1 MGQPVKLSDALVMEA
16 RIAGE
21 AMQRSIAGQV
31 EFWASLGMRMERI
44 MNGSQMMQT
53 RQKSVAAELSEGLES
68 VNKPE
73 GRARLAEY
81 LASTPFP
88 HYTPHPEKAR
98 VFFREDA
105 DGRVTEGRFVGREFV
120 LLAEV
125 KDREAA

>member
-44 MNGSQMMQT
+44 MNGNRLMQT
-53 RQKSVAAELSEGLES
+53 REKSLAAELSEGLES
-68 VNKPE
+68 VNQPE

-81 LASTPFP
+81 LASTPYP
-88 HYTPHPEKAR
+88 HYTPHPQKAR
-98 VFFREDA
+98 VYFREDA
-105 DGRVTEGRFVGREFV
+105 DGTITEGRFVGRTFV
-120 LLAEV
+120 ALAE
-125 KDREAA
+125 KKAREAA